1 MWRRGIC
8 AAPFLKEGGSAT
20 GVLITDVSRWHCGD
34 EVSLH
39 PNVGHPTYNR
49 RVPSR
54 NFYLVTACMS
64 ALMLASDQWR
74 QAATIDDAMRASAGG
89 HAPSFGRWSM

>member
-1 MWRRGIC
+1 
-8 AAPFLKEGGSAT
+8 
-20 GVLITDVSRWHCGD
+20 
-34 EVSLH
+34 
-39 PNVGHPTYNR
+39 
-49 RVPSR
+49 
-54 NFYLVTACMS
+54 MS